1 MLLYST
7 FTSTFKFNFNF
18 LLCTSALQSMTSIS
32 YNAQLQIRREAEERN
47 RAQEE
52 LGLWVAGIGNSRSK
66 QIAEKRQVDARVK
79 GTSMKGK
86 STKLVNDETEI
97 PGNQSRYEE
106 ERLRGNNYFKQG
118 KYEDAISCY
127 TRCLGEKDALAS
139 PLVYS
144 NRGKI

>member
-1 MLLYST
+1 MAS
-7 FTSTFKFNFNF
+7 N
-18 LLCTSALQSMTSIS
+18 A
-32 YNAQLQIRREAEERN
+32 YNVQLQIRREAEERN

-52 LGLWVAGIGNSRSK
+52 LGLWVAGICKSRSK
-66 QIAEKRQVDARVK
+66 LIAEKRKVEN
-79 GTSMKGK
+79 GTSINEK

-97 PGNQSRYEE
+97 SGNQSRYEE
-106 ERLRGNNYFKQG
+106 ERLRGNSYFKQG